1 MAFATTAPRM
11 ATPPMPRPAMD
22 AALATFARVA
32 RERHPGVVV
41 LPLGDVEADKPVA
54 APTTEQVIWPF
65 AAPENRDALLKRRP
79 RRGARGAHGVD

>member
-1 MAFATTAPRM
+1 MAFASTAPRM

-41 LPLGDVEADKPVA
+41 LPLSDVA
-54 APTTEQVIWPF
+54 ADQLVVGPSPGQVIRPF
-65 AAPENRDALLKRRP
+65 AHR
-79 RRGARGAHGVD
+79 